1 MCLIKN
7 SPPQT
12 SDTHNKHVEPIV
24 KRTITER
31 KNRTNVWNGAKKQY
45 MLEKKS
51 HTHTTPSNIVAA
63 TTINVFSVTRLRECS
78 MTIDDWLGICAELLL
93 LLCCVLT
100 SMFSS
105 VHIACNAYVQ

>member
-1 MCLIKN
+1 MEW
-7 SPPQT
+7 S
-12 SDTHNKHVEPIV
+12 
-24 KRTITER
+24 
-31 KNRTNVWNGAKKQY
+31 KKTVY
-45 MLEKKS
+45 AGKKS
-51 HTHTTPSNIVAA
+51 HTHSIPSNIVAA